1 MLNCLAINRIVTDN
15 LKSPMYVAVNYMSC
29 MQCKYNYRSFQIQ
42 SLVKLMRLH
51 CTFNSHCTFACTW
64 VPWRF
69 CFNAGILKIEFSL
82 IECAKLVS
90 TGRNSIE
97 KNKSSGK
104 CFFFISS
111 IKLLFQ
117 WGVQYIYVL
126 IFAEYM
132 IELCIFRIVRYA
144 IELHM
149 FFCRIA

>member
-15 LKSPMYVAVNYMSC
+15 SKSPMYVAVNYMSC

-104 CFFFISS
+104 CFFLFHQLNYCFNGVFSTYTFWY
-111 IKLLFQ
+111 LLNTWLNCAF
-117 WGVQYIYVL
+117 
-126 IFAEYM
+126 FALLDM
-132 IELCIFRIVRYA
+132 RLNCTC
-144 IELHM
+144 
-149 FFCRIA
+149 FFVG